1 MKQLLFMRWK
11 SNLSLSPMYIFGR
24 GEYISSINEWR
35 CPMDKT
41 IRQNTKIV
49 TLLKGLLLSYII
61 TAFIL
66 LILSFLM
73 LKLDLSGTV
82 ISVGIQFVY
91 IISAFAGGFFVGKKV
106 EQKKFLWG
114 LVMGIFYFIVV
125 MLISIF
131 LNRSTPL
138 TLSSLLIVFVIST
151 LSGMI
156 GGMIS

>member
-1 MKQLLFMRWK
+1 
-11 SNLSLSPMYIFGR
+11 
-24 GEYISSINEWR
+24 
-35 CPMDKT
+35 MDKT
-41 IRQNTKIV
+41 IRQNTKIL
-49 TLLKGLLLSYII
+49 TLLKGLLLSYIV

-73 LKLDLSGTV
+73 LKLDLSSMV
-82 ISVGIQFVY
+82 ISGGIQFVY
-91 IISAFAGGFFVGKKV
+91 IISAFVGGFFVGKRV
-106 EQKKFLWG
+106 EQRKFLWG

-138 TLSSLLIVFVIST
+138 SLGSLFIVFIISS
-151 LSGMI
+151 LSGML